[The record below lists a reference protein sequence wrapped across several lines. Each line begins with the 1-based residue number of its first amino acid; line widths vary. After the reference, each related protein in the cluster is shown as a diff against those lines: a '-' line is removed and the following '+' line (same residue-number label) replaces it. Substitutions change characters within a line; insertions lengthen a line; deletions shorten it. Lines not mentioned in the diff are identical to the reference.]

1 MGVAKGF
8 SILLPTDTIPHLPR
22 YDAIVGFSIML
33 PTVQTLSLIYPGMM
47 LK

>member
-22 YDAIVGFSIML
+22 YDAKVGFSILL
-33 PTVQTLSLIYPGMM
+33 PTDTIPHLPRYSMIL
-47 LK
+47 